1 MKQSEVK
8 GLSVA
13 ELSQKLS
20 ELKKT
25 YSELKMAHAISPIEN
40 PLTIRR
46 LRRDIAR
53 VASELTRRELQ

>member
-1 MKQSEVK
+1 MRQSEVK

-40 PLTIRR
+40 PLTIRS

>member
-20 ELKKT
+20 ELKET

-40 PLTIRR
+40 PLTIRS

>member
-8 GLSVA
+8 NLSVA
-13 ELSQKLS
+13 ELEQKLI

-25 YSELKMAHAISPIEN
+25 HSELKMAHAISPIEN
-40 PLTIRR
+40 PLTIRS

>member
-8 GLSVA
+8 NLSVA
-13 ELSQKLS
+13 ELEQKLI
-20 ELKKT
+20 ELKNT

-40 PLTIRR
+40 PLTIRS